1 MLFVMTTLLRAQNNL
16 DTSIKVEPPGF
27 GYSKRATE
35 RERRGS
41 QDSIAS
47 TMTIGSS
54 QSSSRS
60 QYAVILVLSSLNN
73 TFDKKSL
80 IIPFYPEVVKLG
92 RQTNAKTCPA
102 PDNGYFDSRVLSRQ
116 HAEVWAQKSTGKVF
130 IKDVKSSNGT
140 YINRE
145 RLSVEN
151 TESEPRELKKNDTL
165 ELGIDISG
173 DDGST
178 LVHRK
183 IAARVDRISIMGLQV
198 NNNSSSSSSSGN
210 SSSSLNGGS
219 AKAQKNSYG
228 ANQNNLLSIQSNG
241 SLANGGGMNHAPAF
255 ANKSDILD
263 ASLWGDVDSTL
274 EDLIMGHANSSVA
287 GALLKP
293 AVTSTATF
301 ESTVKKLISEMH
313 AAKLEGAKLKSVAD
327 LLDEIRV
334 EQKKSGVLNALSDQ
348 ISIKEAYLA
357 EVELRNSEQSTLKTV
372 QEELKNKSLL
382 YDQVKEELAQTKEQ
396 LNSAQTRANDL
407 ADEVLRLK
415 NELEQAKVDSELGGS
430 RDNKRSPKENE
441 ILVTSS
447 VIQRGFSSES
457 LARVVPVS
465 TALGV
470 VVAGVAIM
478 AILRDHFDRPNL
490 NL

>member
-1 MLFVMTTLLRAQNNL
+1 MTTLLRTQNNL
-16 DTSIKVEPPGF
+16 DSSIKVDSGGF
-27 GYSKRATE
+27 GYNSKRATE
-35 RERRGS
+35 RERRAS

-47 TMTIGSS
+47 TVTIDSN

-198 NNNSSSSSSSGN
+198 NNSNNAGSSN
-210 SSSSLNGGS
+210 SSLNGSLKSQKISSGS
-219 AKAQKNSYG
+219 NYG

-241 SLANGGGMNHAPAF
+241 SLVNGSGMGHVPAF

-357 EVELRNSEQSTLKTV
+357 EVELRNSEQATLKSV
-372 QEELKNKSLL
+372 QEELKNKTVL

-396 LNSAQTRANDL
+396 LNSAQTKANEL

-415 NELEQAKVDSELGGS
+415 NELEQSKVDSELGGS
-430 RDNKRSPKENE
+430 RENQRSPNENE
-441 ILVTSS
+441 IMVTSS
-447 VIQRGFSSES
+447 VIQKGLSSGS

-478 AILRDHFDRPNL
+478 AILRDHFDRSNL